1 MAKSKPAS
9 DARPADDAVLDED
22 RGSRVNN
29 SEQPG
34 ERARKSPK
42 RDRESRPPNTHEHS
56 HDTDPDSADAEIDRD
71 DMPDE
76 P

>member
-1 MAKSKPAS
+1 MAKSKLVSDTWPA
-9 DARPADDAVLDED
+9 RDAVLDED
-22 RGSRVNN
+22 RGSRVQNR
-29 SEQPG
+29 EQPG
-34 ERARKSPK
+34 EHARKSPT
-42 RDRESRPPNTHEHS
+42 RDRESRQPNTNQRS

>member
-9 DARPADDAVLDED
+9 DTWPARDAVLDED
-22 RGSRVNN
+22 RGSNLEN

-34 ERARKSPK
+34 EHARNSPK
-42 RDRESRPPNTHEHS
+42 RDRESRPPNTDERS

-71 DMPDE
+71 DLPDE